1 MPLLMTKLG
10 HASIRSL
17 AKYARPGTEALA
29 AWQETDGPY
38 PPRPRLTREE
48 RRTPGR

>member
-1 MPLLMTKLG
+1 M
-10 HASIRSL
+10 
-17 AKYARPGTEALA
+17 A
-29 AWQETDGPY
+29 AVDGPY